1 MLDEENQ
8 VMIYPNPAK
17 ESVNL
22 NIQQSIA
29 GNIQIILSDLSGKE
43 ISRSQHLVEAGNT
56 VIPMNISSLASGVY
70 MIQLSSDNGMKYVS
84 KLTKE

>member
-1 MLDEENQ
+1 
-8 VMIYPNPAK
+8 
-17 ESVNL
+17 
-22 NIQQSIA
+22 
-29 GNIQIILSDLSGKE
+29 
-43 ISRSQHLVEAGNT
+43 LVEAGNT